1 VSAWNDIRDELQHLA
16 ETDMLRDPVTL
27 ETPVGPRVRVAGR
40 EVVCLCSN
48 DYLSLAG
55 DPRVIQAACRGLQHW
70 GLGAGASRLVSGTGQ
85 PHRQLERDLAAFKGV
100 EDVAITST
108 GWMANQAAIAAVAGP
123 GDLVLCDKLNHA
135 SILDAALSCGARVRT
150 YHHRDTGRLARLLER
165 HRPGGGR
172 CLIVTDSVFSMD
184 GDLAPLGEICD
195 LKEAHDAA
203 VLIDEAHAT
212 GVLGPGGRGA
222 AELLGVEDRVD
233 LVVGTLSKALGGLGG
248 FIAAD
253 KVLIDKIRNTA
264 RPYIYTT
271 APPPGICVGLIES
284 LRIVVSEPGRRRR
297 LGELAELL
305 RDRLGQMGL
314 SGGTSATQIV
324 PIVLGPA
331 GRALRISR
339 ALLDAGFLVPA
350 IRPPTVPRGTS
361 RLRVS
366 LCAGHTPAEIEA
378 FCDALQA
385 AVQQDEAESDGQ
397 GDDA

>member
-1 VSAWNDIRDELQHLA
+1 MPAWNDIRDELQHLA

-55 DPRVIQAACRGLQHW
+55 DPRVIQAACLAVQHW
-70 GLGAGASRLVSGTGQ
+70 GLGAGASRLVSGTLQ
-85 PHRQLERDLAAFKGV
+85 PHRQLERDLAALKGV
-100 EDVAITST
+100 QDVAITST

-150 YHHRDTGRLARLLER
+150 YHHRDTERLARLLER
-165 HRPGGGR
+165 HRRDARR
-172 CLIVTDSVFSMD
+172 CLIATDSVFSMD

-195 LKEAHDAA
+195 LKDSHDAV

-212 GVLGPGGRGA
+212 GVLGPGGRGV
-222 AELLGVEDRVD
+222 AELLGLEDRID
-233 LVVGTLSKALGGLGG
+233 LAVGTLSKALGGLGG
-248 FIAAD
+248 FIAAE
-253 KVLIDKIRNTA
+253 KVVIDKIRNTA

-271 APPPGICVGLIES
+271 APAPGICAGLIES
-284 LRIVVSEPGRRRR
+284 LRIIRSEPGRRRR
-297 LGELAELL
+297 VAELAELL
-305 RDRLGQMGL
+305 RDRLEQMDLSTGL
-314 SGGTSATQIV
+314 SATQIV
-324 PIVLGPA
+324 PIVLGAA

-378 FCDALQA
+378 FCDALQTA
-385 AVQQDEAESDGQ
+385 LDQDEAANERLD
-397 GDDA
+397 DDA